1 VTGWV
6 RRAAVAGSF
15 YPAEPETLRR
25 TVAAHLDAATPP
37 AADGGDVPPKAVIAP
52 HAGYRYSGPI
62 AASAY
67 RTLAGRRPTARR
79 VLLAGPA
86 HFVPVDGVALSSADA
101 FATPLGP
108 VEVDGEARAVALTIP
123 GAEVDDTAHAGEH
136 SLEVHLPFL
145 LAALGDV
152 PVLPV
157 LVGRSGPPVLT
168 AVLDAL
174 WGGDETSIV
183 VSTDLS
189 HYFED
194 DTARVLDRETA
205 TAIVARAETIPPDRA
220 CGAAAVVG
228 LLAAARRHDLTV
240 RLLDLRTSADTAGDP
255 ARVVGYGAFA
265 LTRDP

>member
-6 RRAAVAGSF
+6 RPAAVTGSF
-15 YPAEPETLRR
+15 YPADPDSLQR
-25 TVAAHLDAATPP
+25 TVAAQLADATQSAGGP
-37 AADGGDVPPKAVIAP
+37 APKALIAP

-67 RTLAGRRPTARR
+67 RTLTGARASVRR
-79 VLLAGPA
+79 VVLAGPA

-108 VEVDGEARAVALTIP
+108 VAVDDDARAQALTVA
-123 GAEVDDTAHAGEH
+123 GTGVDDTAHAPEH

-145 LAALGDV
+145 LAVLGDV

-157 LVGRSGPPVLT
+157 LVGRDGPPVLA

-174 WGGDETSIV
+174 WGGDETRIV

-189 HYFED
+189 HYHD
-194 DTARVLDRETA
+194 DATAKALDRETA
-205 TAIVARAETIPPDRA
+205 AAIVGRAETIPSDRA
-220 CGAAAVVG
+220 CGAAAVIG
-228 LLAAARRHDLTV
+228 LLAAARRHELAV

-265 LTRDP
+265 LS